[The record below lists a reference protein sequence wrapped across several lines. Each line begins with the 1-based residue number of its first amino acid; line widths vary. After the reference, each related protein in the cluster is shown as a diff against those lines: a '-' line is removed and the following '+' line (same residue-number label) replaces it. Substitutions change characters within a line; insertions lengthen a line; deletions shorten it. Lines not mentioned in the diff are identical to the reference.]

1 MKKTLYTLFTM
12 LLIVLLTS
20 SCYTKK
26 KAIEKFCKSDSVTVT
41 IHDTIRTET
50 LRVDSVFSAKLDT
63 ILLTNDRLSIR
74 YIKVRDSIYLSGQCL
89 GDSIIIT
96 KEVKVQTLCPSISS
110 YSFNEWLEGQ
120 PFWIS
125 FIVMV
130 ILIFAILYLI
140 QTIVSAANK
149 YASK

>member
-1 MKKTLYTLFTM
+1 MKKTLYTLSTI
-12 LLIVLLTS
+12 LLVISLTS
-20 SCYTKK
+20 CGTIRKK
-26 KAIEKFCKSDSVTVT
+26 IIEKHCKSDSITFIV
-41 IHDTIRTET
+41 HDTIRTET
-50 LRVDSVFSAKLDT
+50 LRIDSVFSAKLDT

-89 GDSIIIT
+89 GDTIYLT
-96 KEVKVQTLCPSISS
+96 KEVKVQTICPSVSS

-120 PFWIS
+120 PFWIG

>member
-1 MKKTLYTLFTM
+1 MKYFIILFA
-12 LLIVLLTS
+12 LLIS
-20 SCYTKK
+20 QSCYTKK

-74 YIKVRDSIYLSGQCL
+74 YIKVHDSIYLSGQCL
-89 GDSIIIT
+89 GDTIYLT

-110 YSFNEWLEGQ
+110 YSFNQWLEGQ
-120 PFWIS
+120 SFGVT

-140 QTIVSAANK
+140 QLGVDTYNRH
-149 YASK
+149 ASK